1 MKKLLTALLVTG
13 SALSFGQDYNPYVN
27 LSSVNPSPL
36 QPAEENG
43 AGTLTFHV
51 GNSGTLELYVPGV
64 TPPMKVTMTLSYG
77 LPNNVNPIAAI
88 GGTYASKFSWVYDG
102 TIKTYQGT
110 QVSPI
115 PAGGDGTITV
125 AYKVETNSSIS
136 LPQNGFNVNV
146 VPPAYSNGVNTTND
160 DVVNKYVYTV
170 TVISGTVF
178 NDVNGMTDLLVNGT
192 GTNAG
197 GLNAVLINNLGN
209 VAAVTAVA
217 ADGTYAFPEVPDGNY
232 DVMITIANPA
242 IGTMAPASSVLP
254 VNWVNTGEGTLPVG
268 DGTINGM
275 TSVIKPVSSV
285 TGVNFGIEQRPTALS
300 STTATFNNPTGTNT
314 ITVPASA
321 FGGTDP
327 STGTVT
333 NMTFTTFPANVTS
346 IIIGATTYNAG
357 NWPSGGVTVPA
368 PGGQPT
374 PVVKIDPIDGSVIV
388 TIPFKVT
395 DNATFTSTNTGIVT
409 IPFGAPLPLDLIAFD
424 ARKDGSFSLLT
435 WQTANEDHVKSFEI
449 ERSIT
454 GSNYNKVGTVAAANT
469 DGVNDY
475 KFYDRT
481 PNTGVNFYRL
491 RMVDADGKFT
501 YSNVKTVEFA
511 DGKMEITM
519 YPNPAA
525 SELNITMKTGNCADM
540 KNASVSVIDISGR
553 TVMTQAWSDVCRN
566 PTKVLNLNGLTDGAY
581 YVNITNADNNLV
593 LMNKKIIKSK

>member
-1 MKKLLTALLVTG
+1 MKKLLTALLVSG

-43 AGTLTFHV
+43 VGTLTFHV
-51 GNSGTLELYVPGV
+51 GNSGTLELVVPPV
-64 TPPMKVTMTLSYG
+64 TPMKVTLSLSNG
-77 LPNNVNPIAAI
+77 QPNNVNPIAAI
-88 GGTYASKFSWVYDG
+88 GGTYASKFSWQYNSL
-102 TIKTYQGT
+102 INTYQGT
-110 QVSPI
+110 QIAPL

-125 AYKVETNSSIS
+125 AYKVITNSSITQ
-136 LPQNGFNVNV
+136 PQNGFNVNV
-146 VPPAYSNGVNTTND
+146 VPPAYSNGINSTND

-209 VAAVTAVA
+209 VVLVTAVA
-217 ADGTYAFPEVPDGNY
+217 ADGTYAFPEVADGAY
-232 DVMITIANPA
+232 DVMITTANPA
-242 IGTMAPASSVLP
+242 VGTVAPATSVLP
-254 VNWVNTGEGTLPVG
+254 TNWVNTGEGTLPVG
-268 DGTINGM
+268 DATINGI
-275 TSVIKPVSSV
+275 TSVIKPVASV

-300 STTATFNNPTGTNT
+300 STTATFNNPGSTNF

-333 NMTFTTFPANVTS
+333 NITFTGFPANTTS
-346 IIIGATTYNAG
+346 ITIGATTYNSG
-357 NWPSGGVTVPA
+357 NWPVGGVTVVA

-374 PVVKIDPIDGSVIV
+374 PVVKIDPIDGSTIV
-388 TIPFKVT
+388 TVPFTVT
-395 DNATFTSTNTGIVT
+395 DNANFNSTNTGIVT
-409 IPFGAPLPLDLIAFD
+409 IPFGVPLPLDLIAFD

-435 WQTANEDHVKSFEI
+435 WQTAKEDNVKTFEV
-449 ERSIT
+449 ERSNS
-454 GSNYNKVGTVAAANT
+454 GSGYNKVGAVAALNAE
-469 DGVNDY
+469 GLNDY
-475 KFYDRT
+475 KFYDRN
-481 PNTGVNFYRL
+481 PNTGINFYRL
-491 RMVDADGKFT
+491 KMVDADGKFT
-501 YSNVKTVEFA
+501 YSTVKTVEFT

-540 KNASVSVIDISGR
+540 KNASVAVIDISGR
-553 TVMTQAWSDVCRN
+553 TVMTQNWSDVCSN
-566 PTKVLNLNGLTDGAY
+566 PTKVLNLSGLTDGAY
-581 YVNITNADNNLV
+581 YISITNADNNLN
-593 LMNKKIIKSK
+593 LMNKKIIKTK